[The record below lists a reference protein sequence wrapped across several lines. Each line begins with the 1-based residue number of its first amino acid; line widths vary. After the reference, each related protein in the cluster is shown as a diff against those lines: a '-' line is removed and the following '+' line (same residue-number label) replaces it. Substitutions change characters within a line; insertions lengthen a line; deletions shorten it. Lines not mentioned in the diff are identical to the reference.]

1 MLQDKDKESLDLTI
15 NSIEQKK
22 RLLQAS
28 FLQTLPKIL
37 SYFHKNTQISISID
51 DAFRIQIKIPGDTG
65 LDFVIGDIDNQCL
78 KSL

>member
-15 NSIEQKK
+15 NSIEQKR
-22 RLLQAS
+22 RLLQTS
-28 FLQTLPKIL
+28 FFQNLPKIL
-37 SYFHKNTQISISID
+37 SYFHKNTQISMSID